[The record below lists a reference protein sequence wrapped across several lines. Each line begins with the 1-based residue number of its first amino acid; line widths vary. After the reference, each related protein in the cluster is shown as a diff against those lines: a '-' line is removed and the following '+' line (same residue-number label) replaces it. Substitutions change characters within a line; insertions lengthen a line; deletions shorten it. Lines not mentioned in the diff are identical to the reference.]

1 MEINQYNA
9 FLKLGWKSFLF
20 SLVVWYAFVSI
31 YMTLGTTDRTI
42 ASKYWFY
49 TRYSWPNFLL
59 SYFTAICLIPCF
71 LHRRKY
77 IMFILSLLAA
87 LLLYILVRYYNHI
100 LQNED
105 MYSYLKKVGNEM
117 VLVKIDKSGIVK
129 SEIIKGIQFILIAF
143 SYRFIFD
150 RILLDRK
157 INSLEKEKLIAD
169 LTMLRYQLN
178 PHFLF
183 NTINDIY
190 YLALIQSTNTADA
203 LLELSD
209 LLRYVLHEKEERV
222 PLHKEIDHLQRFVKL
237 HHFRF
242 PESAVDLRIDIPHD
256 SESLLIAPLMLI
268 SFTENAFKHGEPGT
282 EEEPIRI
289 SLSVSDS
296 KLFYQ
301 VVNVIG
307 EKTSKDKSNGIG
319 LTNLKKRLE
328 LMYPGKFTLS
338 AEKNQ
343 EHFIAKLEL
352 SINQQ

>member
-1 MEINQYNA
+1 M
-9 FLKLGWKSFLF
+9 
-20 SLVVWYAFVSI
+20 
-31 YMTLGTTDRTI
+31 
-42 ASKYWFY
+42 
-49 TRYSWPNFLL
+49 
-59 SYFTAICLIPCF
+59 
-71 LHRRKY
+71 
-77 IMFILSLLAA
+77 
-87 LLLYILVRYYNHI
+87 
-100 LQNED
+100 
-105 MYSYLKKVGNEM
+105 KKVGNEM

-129 SEIIKGIQFILIAF
+129 SEITKGIQFILIAF

-209 LLRYVLHEKEERV
+209 LLRYVLHEKEESV
-222 PLHKEIDHLQRFVKL
+222 ALQKEINHLQRFVKL

-242 PESAVDLRIDIPHD
+242 PESAVDLRIHIPDD
-256 SESLLIAPLMLI
+256 SKSLRIAPLMLI

-282 EEEPIRI
+282 EEEPVRI
-289 SLSVSDS
+289 SLSVIGS
-296 KLFYQ
+296 KLSYT
-301 VVNVIG
+301 VVNVVG
-307 EKTSKDKSNGIG
+307 KKTSKDKSNGIG

-328 LMYPGKFTLS
+328 LMYPGQFTLS
-338 AEKNQ
+338 AEKNGD
-343 EHFIAKLEL
+343 HFIANLDL
-352 SINQQ
+352 SLTII